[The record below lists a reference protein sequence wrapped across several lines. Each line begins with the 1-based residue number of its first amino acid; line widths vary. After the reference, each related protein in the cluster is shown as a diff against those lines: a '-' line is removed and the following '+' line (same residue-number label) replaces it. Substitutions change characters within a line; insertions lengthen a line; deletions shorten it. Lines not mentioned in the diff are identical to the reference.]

1 MSSTHKKKALI
12 TGLTGQDGSYLAE
25 LLLKKGY
32 EVHGVVRRASTFNR
46 VNIEHI
52 FYSEGLREHNL
63 HYGDMSDIN
72 SLIGIIRHV
81 KPDEI
86 YNLAAQSHVKVSFE
100 IPYYTAQ
107 SDAIGVLSLLEAV
120 RLLDLKPKIYQA
132 STSEL
137 YSGDKKDAPQN
148 EHTPFKP
155 RSPYGVAKL
164 YGFEIARIYRES
176 YGMFVV
182 NGILFNHESPRRGY
196 NFVSRKITLAIG
208 EIVRN
213 ERNHV
218 SLGNLDA
225 SRDWGYAPEYM
236 EAAWRMLQQK
246 EPEDFVIATGETH
259 TIREFVTEAFKVAGI
274 DIEWRGKG
282 LKEEGVDAK
291 SGKVRIKV
299 DSEYFRPNEVNYL
312 KGDAGKAHRELKWK
326 PTTTFK
332 ELVKLMVEHDMQ
344 GTIRGA

>member
-1 MSSTHKKKALI
+1 MSGAKKKVALI
-12 TGLTGQDGSYLAE
+12 TGITGQDGSYLAE
-25 LLLKKGY
+25 ILLKKGY
-32 EVHGVVRRASTFNR
+32 TVHGIVRRASTFNR
-46 VNIEHI
+46 ANIEHI
-52 FYSEGLREHNL
+52 FHSEGLREHNL

-72 SLIGIIRHV
+72 SLMGIIRKV
-81 KPDEI
+81 RPDEI

-107 SDAIGVLSLLEAV
+107 SDAVGVLSLLEAV
-120 RLLDLKPKIYQA
+120 RLLEQTPKIYQA

-148 EHTPFKP
+148 EETTFKP
-155 RSPYGVAKL
+155 RSPYGAAKL

-182 NGILFNHESPRRGY
+182 NGILFNHESERRGY
-196 NFVSRKITLAIG
+196 NFVSRKITLGIG
-208 EIVRN
+208 EILRN
-213 ERNHV
+213 ERDHI

-225 SRDWGYAPEYM
+225 ARDWGYAPEYM

-259 TIREFVTEAFKVAGI
+259 TVREFATEAFKIAGI
-274 DIEWRGKG
+274 DLEWKGKDVHEVG
-282 LKEEGVDAK
+282 CDAK
-291 SGKVRIKV
+291 TGHVYIKV
-299 DSEYFRPNEVNYL
+299 DPEYFRPNEVNYL
-312 KGDAGKAHRELKWK
+312 RGDASKAKRMLKWE
-326 PTTTFK
+326 PQTTFK
-332 ELVKLMVEHDMQ
+332 ELARLMVEHDRG